1 MKALLVDDSPSSL
14 MNLKGLIEAASDLVC
29 CCHSDPMEALAI
41 ARDERFDI
49 ALVDYA
55 MPDMDGIELTR
66 RLRAMP
72 EYAPIPIVM
81 VTSSVS
87 ETVRM
92 QALEA
97 GATDFLPK
105 SPDTAEVTVR
115 IRNMINLSLGLRR
128 LSDQKAWLAREV
140 EAATRTL
147 LEREEEM
154 ILRLSLAVEYRDND
168 TGGHTLRVARYSHL
182 IAEEL
187 GLSAAACRSIYLA
200 APLHDVGKVAI
211 PDAILL
217 KPGRLD
223 PDEFAV
229 VEGHA
234 AIGERILGG
243 STCDLIQ
250 LASEI
255 AGAHH
260 ERWDGRGYPN
270 RLAGRLIPLAAR
282 IVAVADVFDALT
294 SDRPYKTAMS
304 SGEAFAYIER
314 ERGRHF
320 DPVCVDAFLAVRAGV
335 LAVMRD
341 EPRRYDASPVLP
353 PTPRHAARSGLGQP
367 SDLAER
373 HACA

>member
-14 MNLKGLIEAASDLVC
+14 MKLKRLVEAASDLAC
-29 CCHSDPMEALAI
+29 CCHSDPMEALAT
-41 ARDERFDI
+41 ARDEHFDI
-49 ALVDYA
+49 AFVDYA
-55 MPDMDGIELTR
+55 MPGMDGIELTR

-72 EYAPIPIVM
+72 DYAPIPIVM

-105 SPDTAEVTVR
+105 SPETAEVTLR
-115 IRNMINLSLGLRR
+115 IRNMINLSLTLRR
-128 LSDQKAWLAREV
+128 LNDQKAWLAREV

-154 ILRLSLAVEYRDND
+154 IFRLSLAVEYRDND
-168 TGGHTLRVARYSHL
+168 TGGHTLRVARYSRL
-182 IAEEL
+182 IAERL
-187 GLSAAACRSIYLA
+187 GLPAPACRSIYLA

-223 PDEFAV
+223 ADEFAV
-229 VEGHA
+229 IEGHA

-243 STCDLIQ
+243 SACDLIQ

-260 ERWDGRGYPN
+260 ERWDGKGYPN

-294 SDRPYKTAMS
+294 SDRPYKTAMTAK
-304 SGEAFAYIER
+304 EAFAYIER

-320 DPVCVDAFLAVRAGV
+320 DPACADAFLAVRVAI
-335 LAVMRD
+335 LAVMRE
-341 EPRRYDASPVLP
+341 EPRRYGASPVVP
-353 PTPRHAARSGLGQP
+353 PVSRHGVRRDLAQP
-367 SDLAER
+367 SDPADR
-373 HACA
+373 HASA